1 MDGFSCMAQLGRR
14 LLAQWEPAQSDAEC
28 EYNFPGCNP
37 QARQARRLQP
47 VTSPPVAQAE
57 AD

>member
-1 MDGFSCMAQLGRR
+1 MAQLGRR